1 MMRGVLQAKMA
12 YRLYVTDLDVSWDEF
27 KRQKST
33 YVPKIYDDLDH
44 ALDFARDALA
54 QRLFV
59 PLIEGD
65 DGTRLIGYAVKR
77 VLRKR

>member
-1 MMRGVLQAKMA
+1 MTALPSTADIGRTRRHVRFVPGADI
-12 YRLYVTDLDVSWDEF
+12 RREF

-33 YVPKIYDDLDH
+33 YAPKIYDDLDH

-59 PLIEGD
+59 PLIEGTM
-65 DGTRLIGYAVKR
+65 GP
-77 VLRKR
+77 